1 MIPMIMRPYLTHG
14 CSHPP
19 FASRRYSPVRRYGR
33 RAVHPDGNNVGG
45 PSHAAYTGLYP
56 RRRVGV
62 IPPIIKLLSCGW
74 HPRATRGTRPPFS
87 SRPHSPCSPC
97 SPLLSLYSSSRP
109 AGLVRS
115 FVRSFPPAFVLLSV
129 RFSSILVDCPTRR
142 ARWLRDARERT
153 IRIAAAEF
161 LLAEMTN
168 RPVPLLAISRSGFW
182 ILWRTLRGDWIIFRP
197 SGFSAS
203 LFLRLEMRA
212 VRVRSS
218 ERERERERER
228 RLHADTS
235 NCAIVLF
242 FRHSRSN
249 FFRRC
254 SASGQIAI
262 AASR

>member
-45 PSHAAYTGLYP
+45 PSHAAYTRLYP

-87 SRPHSPCSPC
+87 SRPHSPCSP
-97 SPLLSLYSSSRP
+97 LLSLYSSSRP
-109 AGLVRS
+109 AGRPRS

-153 IRIAAAEF
+153 IRNGSPEF
-161 LLAEMTN
+161 LFAEMTPTG
-168 RPVPLLAISRSGFW
+168 RRSQDSLPRDIEIRILDPFAHPSRR
-182 ILWRTLRGDWIIFRP
+182 LDN
-197 SGFSAS
+197 FSTEQLSLS
-203 LFLRLEMRA
+203 LFLEMRA

-218 ERERERERER
+218 QRERERERERECR
-228 RLHADTS
+228 
-235 NCAIVLF
+235 
-242 FRHSRSN
+242 
-249 FFRRC
+249 
-254 SASGQIAI
+254 
-262 AASR
+262 